1 MSSIS
6 GINNA
11 AATIDAYTSTAKPQK
26 EETTAKTDDTAV
38 VYEKSSDSQSIDR
51 SAIIAQ
57 LKADQEAYQTTLQN
71 IVSQMMGQQGNAY
84 GAATD
89 MWKFLASGNFTV
101 DAATKEQ
108 AQKDIADDGYWGVEQ
123 TSDRILDFAKAL
135 SGGDANKI
143 GELRKAFEKGY
154 KEATK
159 AWGKDLPDISSKTY
173 DAVMK
178 KFDEWEKEANTIKDN
193 QEKVAAETLA

>member
-11 AATIDAYTSTAKPQK
+11 AATIDAYTSTAKAQK

-178 KFDEWEKEANTIKDN
+178 KFDAWEKEANTIKDN